1 MFEFTHVFERSLG
14 AGSDVVQKEMYTFK
28 DKSDQSVTLRPEGTA
43 GACVPCAAGG
53 STAAACAAPWGARRL
68 CSCYRERRFVWEPAS
83 PQSILL
89 RANVSVCC
97 TCNGCTAHHAQEL
110 RKHYH
115 THTHNTHTHTDI
127 HAQTY
132 TVGITRA
139 RMQTHALMPT
149 ITPLT
154 PCAAMSGH
162 RRGGCGSLHNL
173 VRRLRRVW
181 LISGLCG
188 RPCGPRRVQA
198 WRCLGS
204 RLRRQ
209 TWK

>member
-1 MFEFTHVFERSLG
+1 MRACRVLLEEALLLHARHRGGRAGFVRAIVSGGLCGNPRAHRVYYCGPMFR
-14 AGSDVVQKEMYTFK
+14 
-28 DKSDQSVTLRPEGTA
+28 
-43 GACVPCAAGG
+43 CVARV
-53 STAAACAAPWGARRL
+53 TAAQPITHKNCAN
-68 CSCYRERRFVWEPAS
+68 
-83 PQSILL
+83 II
-89 RANVSVCC
+89 
-97 TCNGCTAHHAQEL
+97 T
-110 RKHYH
+110 H
-115 THTHNTHTHTDI
+115 THTTHTHTHTDI
-127 HAQTY
+127 HAHTY

-162 RRGGCGSLHNL
+162 RRGECGSLHNL
-173 VRRLRRVW
+173 VRRASCCLRRVW